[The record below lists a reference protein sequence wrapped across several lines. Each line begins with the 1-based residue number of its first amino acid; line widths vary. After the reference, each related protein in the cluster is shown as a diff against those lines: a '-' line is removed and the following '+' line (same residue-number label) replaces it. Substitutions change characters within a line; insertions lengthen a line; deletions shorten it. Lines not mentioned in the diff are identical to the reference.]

1 VSGRV
6 DRRKRLSHFARN
18 GWTGAFACQPISL
31 QLSGLGFSTEEI
43 REATNLDDD
52 ALSYDDPV
60 AVYIRELRTV
70 PALSRDEEIDCVAHV
85 LAGDQMAESAGKRLA
100 EANLMLVVSIA
111 ERYQDDRNHILHLIQ
126 KGNLGLL
133 RAVQTLSETSHDS
146 FSAYAAVNI
155 ERAIREAG
163 RGN

>member
-1 VSGRV
+1 
-6 DRRKRLSHFARN
+6 
-18 GWTGAFACQPISL
+18 
-31 QLSGLGFSTEEI
+31 
-43 REATNLDDD
+43 LDDD